1 MPKVV
6 REYKAQAR
14 ERIIEAAVVVV
25 HRDGL
30 SGGTM
35 DAIARELGV
44 SKGALYLYFPSKT
57 ALLAAILERFR
68 ADMITRLEHAVE
80 TGDVAEAIAGA
91 VDRVFSGE
99 FNPSVWH
106 QLFADAAADP
116 EVREA
121 LRLDQQG
128 DTRHMRA
135 FLRQL
140 AARGRIPP
148 LANDEAAADAVLML
162 LSGTF
167 VQVSMHGNPT
177 DSRRRLVRSLR
188 LVLGLPL
195 TGSFRRRPRR
205 GRGNATSRS
214 DVRR

>member
-6 REYKAQAR
+6 REYKIQAR
-14 ERIIEAAVVVV
+14 SRIIDAAVLVV

-30 SGGTM
+30 GGATM

-57 ALLAAILERFR
+57 AVLAAILERFR
-68 ADMITRLEHAVE
+68 EEMIDRFERAAE

-121 LRLDQQG
+121 LRVDQER
-128 DTRHMRA
+128 DSKHMRA
-135 FLRQL
+135 FLQRL
-140 AARGRIPP
+140 EARGRIPRLP
-148 LANDEAAADAVLML
+148 NPDAAADAVLML
-162 LSGTF
+162 LGGTF
-167 VQVSMHGNPT
+167 VQVSLHGNPA
-177 DSRRRLVRSLR
+177 DSRRRLIRSIR
-188 LVLGLPL
+188 LVLGMPL
-195 TGSFRRRPRR
+195 TGGTRPSRSR
-205 GRGNATSRS
+205 RGNATSRS
-214 DVRR
+214 DARR